1 MLASER
7 LGSGFSKMAAGTCK
21 LVVGGRKFDGFS
33 LSLETDR
40 SPAYGILS
48 GAVEPLKAAH
58 RAGWVKVELNEGT
71 LIDIGILS
79 INDTGKAFH
88 HTWCRYPTGNPQGL
102 CALKPHMSS
111 DRLCYYSKP

>member
-7 LGSGFSKMAAGTCK
+7 LGSGFRKMAAGTCK

-79 INDTGKAFH
+79 INDTGKAFI
-88 HTWCRYPTGNPQGL
+88 TLGVDTLPEI
-102 CALKPHMSS
+102 LKGFVP
-111 DRLCYYSKP
+111 